1 MSATITGLADLK
13 NLLATLPAKIENNIL
28 RGAMRAG
35 AGVIAEEAK
44 RLVPSGPG
52 RPGDVNHLRDSIKF
66 SARSEPGLVTAKV
79 QTKGPG
85 AYKAPWIE
93 FGTAAHYISV
103 DDDVRDGLTVKRIN
117 RKVGEGSLVI
127 NGHFVGKSVHHPG
140 ARKIPFMRPA
150 VDNKQGEAIE
160 AISAY
165 ITQRCTKAGIETPD
179 PVPSDEDQ

>member
-1 MSATITGLADLK
+1 MTTTIAGLVDLK
-13 NLLATLPAKIENNIL
+13 SLLATLPAKIETNIL

-44 RLVPSGPG
+44 TLIRSKPG
-52 RPGDVNHLRDSIKF
+52 RPGDTSPVRDSIKF

-79 QTKGPG
+79 QAKGPG
-85 AYKAPWIE
+85 AYKAPWLE
-93 FGTAAHYISV
+93 FGTAAHFITVDGSV
-103 DDDVRDGLTVKRIN
+103 SDGLTVKRIN
-117 RKVGEGSLVI
+117 RKAREGSLVI
-127 NGHFVGKSVHHPG
+127 NGHFVGKTVHHPG
-140 ARKIPFMRPA
+140 AKPHPFMRPA

-165 ITQRCTKAGIETPD
+165 IAQRCTKAGIETPD